1 MESFSQ
7 LLQIFFLYVFTN
19 LQVKWEQTLLVDQVK
34 EWEYLWL
41 TEVLIQH
48 TLHAKTNTKEKC
60 PAE

>member
-34 EWEYLWL
+34 EWEYLWH

-60 PAE
+60 LAE

>member
-7 LLQIFFLYVFTN
+7 LSQIFFLYVFLN
-19 LQVKWEQTLLVDQVK
+19 HQVKWELILLVDQVK
-34 EWEYLWL
+34 EWEYLWH
-41 TEVLIQH
+41 TEALIQH

>member
-1 MESFSQ
+1 MELFSQ
-7 LLQIFFLYVFTN
+7 LSQIFFLYVFIN
-19 LQVKWEQTLLVDQVK
+19 HQVKWELILLVDQVK
-34 EWEYLWL
+34 EWEYLWH